1 MRNLPRFPQIVGL
14 PLMQSF
20 RYPQAVSLSVLALA
34 LAGCATRSVGT
45 DVPTTPVNYYV
56 RVERAKPDRFEVS
69 VALDHVRRDSIDYVL
84 PAWIPGR
91 FEPLEPAPVEGF
103 TVRDGHGEPVT
114 ARQLDANRWRVYPG
128 GEKYLTI
135 GYQVKNGAGEV
146 PLAVAPRVDR
156 RSGYALGASL
166 FGFVDGHELR
176 SVTVSFELP
185 AGWELQTALT
195 PTSDGRYEAPS
206 FGELPGSV
214 FALGDRLLDYK
225 LFVEGRPHRV
235 VVQGVG
241 RGFAP
246 DSLLTLVEEAIQHG
260 TRFFGSPPYERYVFV
275 FHFVDPGT
283 EGIGATGQAA
293 GSAYYLPIMDNQ
305 HMRRAGL
312 GKLLLHHY
320 LHAWYPGQFGPRK
333 IAQPDFSVTPDIAE
347 QWLIEGAAEYYARLL
362 PARYAGGPDGFYAA
376 MGELLTWWRELGGG
390 RRIDVTALRSSAT
403 DDNSAAR
410 MIVGGALA
418 AFVVDIAIRGD
429 TRGVRGLDNLLYYLQ
444 QAGLDG
450 GYAEDEVWPEAAQAL
465 GVGLDALSPMVAG
478 SRLSIRAGLARA
490 GLQIV
495 ESPERRRT
503 LGARLLVDPVGRFVV
518 RDVESGG
525 TAASAGLQD
534 GDLLL
539 KINRTPIGPDE
550 TVATRYAL
558 TNYIRDAKAGAKV
571 QFELLREGQSLEK
584 SGTVRESSV
593 PLVRLEEIPKPSA
606 TALIVRRSLFRP
618 PSPSSGR

>member
-1 MRNLPRFPQIVGL
+1 MRCFP
-14 PLMQSF
+14 
-20 RYPQAVSLSVLALA
+20 YPQVLGLGVLALA
-34 LAGCATRSVGT
+34 LGGCAARSVGT
-45 DVPTTPVNYYV
+45 DVPSTPVNYYV

-69 VALDHVRRDSIDYVL
+69 VALDHIRRDSIDYVL

-91 FEPLEPAPVEGF
+91 FEPFEPAPIEGF
-103 TVRDGHGEPVT
+103 AARNGHGEPVT
-114 ARQLDANRWRVYPG
+114 TRQIDANRWRLYPV
-128 GEKYLTI
+128 GEKYVTV
-135 GYQVKNGAGEV
+135 GYYVKNSQREV
-146 PLAVAPRVDR
+146 PLALGPRVDR

-166 FGFVDGHELR
+166 FGFVDGHQSR
-176 SVTVSFELP
+176 PVTISFELP
-185 AGWELQTALT
+185 DGWELQTALT
-195 PTSDGRYEAPS
+195 PSSESRYEAAS
-206 FGELPGSV
+206 FGALPGTV

-235 VVQGVG
+235 VVHGVG
-241 RGFAP
+241 RSFAP
-246 DSLLTLVEEAIQHG
+246 DSLLTLVEETIQHG

-293 GSAYYLPIMDNQ
+293 GSVYYLPIMDTQ

-320 LHAWYPGQFGPRK
+320 LHAWYPGQFGPREV
-333 IAQPDFSVTPDIAE
+333 AQPDFSAPPDVTE

-390 RRIDVTALRSSAT
+390 RRIDVTTLRSSGT
-403 DDNSAAR
+403 DDESAAR

-429 TRGVRGLDNLLYYLQ
+429 THGLRGLDNLLYYLQ
-444 QAGLDG
+444 QEGQEG
-450 GYAEDEVWPEAAQAL
+450 GYAEDEVWPEAAKAL
-465 GVGLDALSPMVAG
+465 GVGVDALSPMVAG

-490 GLQIV
+490 GLHIV

-518 RDVESGG
+518 RDVEPGG

-539 KINRTPIGPDE
+539 KINRTPVGPDE

-558 TNYIRDAKAGAKV
+558 TNYIREANPGAKV
-571 QFELLREGQSLEK
+571 QFEILREGEPLEK
-584 SGTVRESSV
+584 SGSVRQSSV
-593 PLVRLEEIPKPSA
+593 PRVRLEEISQPSA